1 VARTTAAAWR
11 SRLSGRRALKLAGGF
26 APRAVLAQEQFRR
39 LYVASVAAN
48 VARWIEMF
56 ALGWLAVQLAI
67 RDGRP
72 ELGAFYLG
80 LVGLARFVP
89 AATFG
94 LIGGVS
100 ADRFDR
106 RTVLTI
112 TRVVSGVIA
121 TGIAALTLTGRIE
134 IVTLM
139 ILTAI
144 SASAFAFDGPAVL
157 SLGPLLVPRQHT
169 LSVIALMRAT
179 MQFSM
184 LLGPL
189 IAGVLIGPL
198 GVGGVLVLVALLYGF
213 SRLMLGRMDP
223 APPDLSN
230 RHPSALG
237 SMVVALAYV
246 WREPTLRGFMS
257 ATIVFGSMGS
267 SLTQLLPAVAHDTFN
282 VGATEL
288 SYLAAAL
295 AVGALTGALITTTM
309 RGWPRPGLF
318 LLAAGTAL
326 GVMLVAFGLQREL
339 VPAIGVAA
347 LVGTA
352 SMTYNGGMGNM
363 VHTTVVDHM
372 RGRVVGLQITMFQSG
387 AHLGTLILGTL
398 GTFIGVSNAVIVA
411 GVVIITTSL
420 ALSFNPAVRD
430 ARVPVHAPIG
440 GDALAD

>member
-1 VARTTAAAWR
+1 V
-11 SRLSGRRALKLAGGF
+11 
-26 APRAVLAQEQFRR
+26 
-39 LYVASVAAN
+39 AN
-48 VARWIEMF
+48 VARWIELF

-72 ELGAFYLG
+72 ELGGFYLG

-94 LIGGVS
+94 LIGGIS

-106 RTVLTI
+106 RMVLTI
-112 TRVVSGVIA
+112 TRVVSGVMAAGIA
-121 TGIAALTLTGRIE
+121 TLTLTGRIE

-139 ILTAI
+139 LLTAI

-157 SLGPLLVPRQHT
+157 SLGPILVPRQHT
-169 LSVIALMRAT
+169 LSVIALSRAS

-189 IAGVLIGPL
+189 IGGVLIGPL
-198 GVGGVLVLVALLYGF
+198 GVGGVLALVAVLYGS
-213 SRLMLGRMDP
+213 SRLVLGRMDP
-223 APPDLSN
+223 VPPDQSN
-230 RHPSALG
+230 RHASALG
-237 SMVVALAYV
+237 SMAVAFAYV

-257 ATIVFGSMGS
+257 ATVVFGSMGS
-267 SLTQLLPAVAHDTFN
+267 SLSQLLPAVAHDTFR

-295 AVGALTGALITTTM
+295 AAGAFTGALVTTTM
-309 RGWPRPGLF
+309 GGWPRPGLF
-318 LLAAGTAL
+318 LLAAGTGL
-326 GVMLVAFGLQREL
+326 GAMLVAFGLQREL
-339 VPAIGVAA
+339 VPAIGIAA

-352 SMTYNGGMGNM
+352 SMIYNGGMGNM
-363 VHTTVVDHM
+363 VHTTVVDDM

-387 AHLGTLILGTL
+387 THLGTLILGTL

-411 GVVIITTSL
+411 GLVIIATTTLLSL
-420 ALSFNPAVRD
+420 NPAVRD
-430 ARVPVHAPIG
+430 ARVPVHAPLA